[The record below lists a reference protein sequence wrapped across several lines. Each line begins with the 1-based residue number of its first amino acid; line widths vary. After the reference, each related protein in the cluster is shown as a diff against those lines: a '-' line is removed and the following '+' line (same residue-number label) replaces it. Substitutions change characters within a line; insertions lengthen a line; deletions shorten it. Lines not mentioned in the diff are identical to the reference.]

1 MIVIDGRA
9 LLLMAVLLGVMIYE
23 KCKFDIWNDQRKER
37 VREKT
42 PRLCPTLK
50 TSNTEVSINHG
61 KAFRAN
67 GNISPVR
74 QNYSWSIRVAI
85 RSFCEAGN
93 TFSFVRQVL

>member
-9 LLLMAVLLGVMIYE
+9 LLLIAVLLGVMIYE

-42 PRLCPTLK
+42 PRLCPALK
-50 TSNTEVSINHG
+50 ICNTKVSINHG

-74 QNYSWSIRVAI
+74 QRYPGNIRV
-85 RSFCEAGN
+85 
-93 TFSFVRQVL
+93 V